1 MKTPGLL
8 SYALAALAAVLLAL
22 LLAARPGQDPAPQQ
36 QAPTFATLDVLVDAG
51 DHQLAAWQLDVTFAT
66 ALLVGIEGGT
76 DAAFRDAPRY
86 DPVALQGGALQ
97 GGALQGGAP
106 QGGRVVL
113 AALADAQQQLPNGR
127 VLVARLHVM
136 APGGA
141 VDHTVRGVVAASADG
156 QRFTA
161 DVEVRLHENK

>member
-22 LLAARPGQDPAPQQ
+22 LLAARPGQDPTPPK
-36 QAPTFATLDVLVDAG
+36 APTFATLDVLVDAG
-51 DHQLAAWQLDVTFAT
+51 DHQLAAWQLDVTLAT

-86 DPVALQGGALQ
+86 DPAAL
-97 GGALQGGAP
+97 

-136 APGGA
+136 APDGA

>member
-8 SYALAALAAVLLAL
+8 SYALAALAAVQLAL

-36 QAPTFATLDVLVDAG
+36 PAPTFATLDVLVDAG

-97 GGALQGGAP
+97 GG
-106 QGGRVVL
+106 RVVL
-113 AALADAQQQLPNGR
+113 AALADAQQQLPDGR